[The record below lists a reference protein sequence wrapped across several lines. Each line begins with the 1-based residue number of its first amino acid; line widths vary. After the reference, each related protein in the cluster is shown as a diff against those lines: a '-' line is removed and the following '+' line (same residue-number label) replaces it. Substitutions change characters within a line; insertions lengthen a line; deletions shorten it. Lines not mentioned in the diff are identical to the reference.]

1 MKRSI
6 AILILL
12 CLAITAFCACEKP
25 EVTEEPNPASDFEY
39 KINGE
44 QVSITKYI
52 GTDKTVT
59 IPETIEG
66 KIVTEIGYQAF
77 AKSIITECVLPLTI
91 RKIDG
96 LAFALCSDLEK
107 ITLNEGLITVEHGA
121 FAGESKLSEIIIPKT
136 VVNID
141 EGAFCTG
148 LGASGSSTL
157 KKVVFEGNAPQNY
170 LSYPPTDFDSN
181 YTIYYHSTAQ
191 GFTFPRWNGYPT
203 RVIDA
208 ENTVPLFEDFEYQ
221 ENASGGM
228 TVLAYVG
235 SAESVTI
242 PQAIEGKNVTEIG
255 TFAFKDNDTV
265 RSVTMPNTVTTIKT
279 GAFFSCSS
287 LTTVTLS
294 GALTEIEAYAFSLCM
309 ALSCADLPSTLKT
322 LGNDAFNYCTSLKS
336 ATIPA
341 GLTDWGVGAFSY
353 SGLESVVLENGITC
367 IGERAFSCCALK
379 SVVLPDS
386 IQIIKDSAFSSCD
399 QLESITLN
407 EGLITI
413 EKWAFGWS
421 DLKSITLPSTVTSI
435 GESAFDTCR
444 ELTSVSLNEGLQT
457 IGDYAFQGNKALT
470 EIIIPAT
477 VTNINES
484 AFKSCTELTAVKFE
498 GDAPTAYENPA
509 ADVMYGPGYGVY
521 YTVYFHIGAQGF
533 TQGASWHRYRTA
545 IW

>member
-1 MKRSI
+1 MKRLI
-6 AILILL
+6 AIFILL
-12 CLAITAFCACEKP
+12 CLVTTAFSACKKP
-25 EVTEEPNPASDFEY
+25 EAPEGPNPASDFEY

-44 QVSITKYI
+44 QVTITKYI

-59 IPETIEG
+59 IPQTIEE

-77 AKSIITECVLPLTI
+77 AKSIITECVLPSTI
-91 RKIDG
+91 RKIDS
-96 LAFALCSDLEK
+96 LAFALCSNLEK
-107 ITLNEGLITVEHGA
+107 ITLNEGLLTVEDGA

-148 LGASGSSTL
+148 LGAGASSTL
-157 KKVVFEGNAPQNY
+157 KKVVFEGNAPQDY
-170 LSYPPTDFDSN
+170 LSPTPTDFDSN

-235 SAESVTI
+235 SAESVTV
-242 PQAIEGKNVTEIG
+242 PQTIEGKNVTEIG
-255 TFAFKDNDTV
+255 AFAFKDNDTV
-265 RSVTMPNTVTTIKT
+265 RSVEMPNTVTTIKN

-294 GALTEIEAYAFSLCM
+294 GALTTIEAHAFSLCM
-309 ALSCADLPSTLKT
+309 ALSAADLPSTLTT
-322 LGNDAFNYCTSLKS
+322 LGDDAFNYCTSLKS
-336 ATIPA
+336 VTIPA
-341 GLTDWGVGAFSY
+341 SLTNWGVGAFSY

-367 IGERAFSCCALK
+367 IGEAAFSCCALK
-379 SVVLPDS
+379 SVVLPNS
-386 IQIIKDSAFSSCD
+386 IQTIKDSAFSSCD
-399 QLESITLN
+399 QLEAITLN

-413 EKWAFGWS
+413 EKEAFGWS
-421 DLKSITLPSTVTSI
+421 GLKSITLPSTVTSI
-435 GESAFDTCR
+435 GESAFETCR

-457 IGDYAFQGNKALT
+457 IGDYAFQRNKVLT

-484 AFKSCTELTAVKFE
+484 AFKSCTALTAVKFE
-498 GDAPTAYENPA
+498 GDAPIAYENPA
-509 ADVMYGPGYGVY
+509 ADVIYGPGYGVY
-521 YTVYFHIGAQGF
+521 YKVYFHIGAQGF
-533 TQGASWHRYRTA
+533 TQGANWHRYGTA